1 MKTKNGPFDG
11 IIGPSDIMF
20 NLEDENMWDI
30 LHDCAYEIMFSWA
43 DKWQDKVSSYKKER
57 SCLDKIIY
65 FAQEQTGLIKI
76 GITTNLFQRL
86 NSLQMERNTILN
98 LLFHTTGNK
107 IIETELHTKFSH
119 LREEGEWY
127 RPDAELLEFIKNTK
141 RKVTSMDVTYYNVI

>member
-1 MKTKNGPFDG
+1 MKTIAMELDLNDETG
-11 IIGPSDIMF
+11 IWKGVLDEDAYTIMGLR
-20 NLEDENMWDI
+20 LERLQGEMD
-30 LHDCAYEIMFSWA
+30 
-43 DKWQDKVSSYKKER
+43 SYAEKRNK
-57 SCLDKIIY
+57 LDKIIY

-119 LREEGEWY
+119 LCEEGEWY
-127 RPDAELLEFIKNTK
+127 KPDAELLEFIKNIK